1 MNIRSISQKLGVF
14 GATALAFV
22 PVAFAQ
28 GGFEG
33 VPKRDNNFSITNP
46 YVPPRDGGD
55 INAARDVKF
64 EQKLDSQITLS
75 NTFRD
80 ETGAT
85 VELSKYFAK
94 GKPVIVVL
102 PFYKCPGVC
111 SAMLDGVLKTVADPR
126 NKYKIGR
133 DYNVVSVSIAPSETP
148 ELAAAKKK
156 EYLSLLGVPGA
167 ETGWHFL
174 TGDEANI
181 KKLADEIGYQYKYNP
196 KTDDYAHASGI
207 ILATDGGRVSRYFYG
222 VEYPAG
228 QMKLAMTEAGKG
240 KIGTA
245 VDQVILFCYHYD
257 PQKGTYGLAIFRV
270 MQVAGFSTLF
280 LLGLFVIP
288 AFIKDAKAPKLM
300 PSAQVVADK
309 KDGS

>member
-1 MNIRSISQKLGVF
+1 TDKPMSL
-14 GATALAFV
+14 
-22 PVAFAQ
+22 
-28 GGFEG
+28 
-33 VPKRDNNFSITNP
+33 NP
-46 YVPPRDGGD
+46 YNPPAPAG

-64 EQKLDSQITLS
+64 DQKLDAQISLS

-80 ETGAT
+80 ESGAT
-85 VELSKYFAK
+85 VELKKYFNT
-94 GKPVIVVL
+94 GKPVIVL
-102 PFYKCPGVC
+102 MPFYKCPGVC
-111 SAMLDGVLKTVADPR
+111 GAMLDGVLKTVADKR

-133 DYNVVSVSIAPSETP
+133 DYQVVTVSIAPKETP

-181 KKLADEIGYQYKYNP
+181 RKLADEIGYKYKYDP

-207 ILATDGGRVSRYFYG
+207 ILATDKGRVSRYFYG

-240 KIGTA
+240 KIGTP

-257 PQKGTYGLAIFRV
+257 PQKGTYGIAIFRV
-270 MQVAGFSTLF
+270 IQIACFSTMA
-280 LLGLFVIP
+280 LLGMFIVP
-288 AFIKDAKAPKLM
+288 ALIKDAKTPK
-300 PSAQVVADK
+300 VVAADATLPVGK
-309 KDGS
+309 KDNS